1 VSERDVD
8 DARDT
13 AWCQGIMRSLADG
26 GIWGVPRSGL
36 IFTKRGDKLV
46 LTSRMPHMDGLPMTP
61 ADLVQYQRD
70 DYELIK
76 ERFTLAGFEVEDD
89 TEPDEPVQES

>member
-1 VSERDVD
+1 MSERDVD

-13 AWCQGIMRSLADG
+13 AWCQQIMRSLAEG

-36 IFTKRGDKLV
+36 VFTKRGNTLV
-46 LTSRMPHMDGLPMTP
+46 LTSQMPHMDGLPMS
-61 ADLVQYQRD
+61 AEELAEYQRE

-76 ERFTLAGFEVEDD
+76 ERFELAGFRVERD
-89 TEPDEPVQES
+89 TEPGEPVQE